1 MPVEPIKE
9 TPSQTAGPYVHIGA
23 YPSAAGL
30 PVRTQTK
37 PNVAFGSTAKGP
49 RIRIEGVVRDGAGTP
64 VTDAMVELWQAD
76 ADGKFQGKDAGGF
89 GRSITDFSTGEYWFD
104 TVKPGPAK
112 PGEAPFVTLL
122 IFARG
127 INIHLRT
134 RMYFDDEA
142 AANVADPGM
151 KAVGD
156 PRLQATLL
164 GRKSARDGS
173 TVYRFDIVLQGD
185 GETVFF
191 D

>member
-1 MPVEPIKE
+1 MPVEPRKE

-30 PVRTQTK
+30 PARSQVE
-37 PNVAFGSTAKGP
+37 PNVAFGAAAQGT
-49 RIRIEGVVRDGAGTP
+49 RIRIEGTLRDGAGAP

-76 ADGKFQGKDAGGF
+76 ATGGFPGGF
-89 GRSITDFSTGEYWFD
+89 GRSITDFSTGAYWFE
-104 TVKPGPAK
+104 TVKPGASK

-142 AANVADPGM
+142 AANAGDPAL

-156 PRLQATLL
+156 PRLQATLI
-164 GRKSARDGS
+164 GRKSARDGL